1 MAQSRRVKSRSP
13 RKPRPPLDPATLE
26 ALAFHY
32 VGRYA
37 TTRAKLADYLRR
49 KISERGWGG
58 ESAPP
63 TAAIVERF
71 AELSLVDD
79 QAFASAKAAS
89 LMRRGYGERRLGQ
102 ALHAAG
108 VEEEDAEP
116 AREEARDGAL
126 AAALKFAQR
135 RRIGPY
141 APARL
146 ERDALQKAVAAMVRA
161 GHPFDLVKK
170 IVYASPGDIPDS
182 DSG

>member
-1 MAQSRRVKSRSP
+1 MSGAAP
-13 RKPRPPLDPATLE
+13 IPTL
-26 ALAFHY
+26 
-32 VGRYA
+32 
-37 TTRAKLADYLRR
+37 
-49 KISERGWGG
+49 
-58 ESAPP
+58 
-63 TAAIVERF
+63 VERF

-79 QAFASAKAAS
+79 RAFASAKAAS

-108 VEEEDAEP
+108 VQEEDGEP

-141 APARL
+141 ASAPL
-146 ERDALQKAVAAMVRA
+146 EREAQQKAIAAMVRA
-161 GHPFDLVKK
+161 GHPFEIVRR

-182 DSG
+182 DSV